1 MKGCVSEIQDMMIL
15 VWEEKKK
22 HNRKPVFLVGIVIGN
37 SRQGTI
43 EPGFVWFVFKK
54 MHLVLGKLRVEWQ
67 QGF

>member
-1 MKGCVSEIQDMMIL
+1 MKGCVSGIRDMMIL

-22 HNRKPVFLVGIVIGN
+22 HNRKPVFLVGTVIGN
-37 SRQGTI
+37 SRRGTI

-54 MHLVLGKLRVEWQ
+54 MNLALGKLRVEWQ